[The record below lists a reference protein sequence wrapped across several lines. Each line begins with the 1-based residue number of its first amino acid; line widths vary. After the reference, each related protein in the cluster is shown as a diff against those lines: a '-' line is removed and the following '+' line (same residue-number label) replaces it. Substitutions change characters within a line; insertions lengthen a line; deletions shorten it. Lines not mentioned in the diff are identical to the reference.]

1 MVDILQFSGKDLK
14 TSVMKCYKQLQVP
27 LKKNEKKENLCQAK
41 KSQEEL
47 SKKYRT
53 GEHNSSK
60 NPTGWA
66 Q

>member
-1 MVDILQFSGKDLK
+1 
-14 TSVMKCYKQLQVP
+14 MKCYKQLQVP

-53 GEHNSSK
+53 GEHNSSE
-60 NPTGWA
+60 NPIGWA